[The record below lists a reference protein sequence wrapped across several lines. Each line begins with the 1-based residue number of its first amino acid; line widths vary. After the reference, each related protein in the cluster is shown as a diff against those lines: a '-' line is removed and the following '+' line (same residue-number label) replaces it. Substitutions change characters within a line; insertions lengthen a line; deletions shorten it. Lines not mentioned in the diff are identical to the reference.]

1 MKAADNRR
9 CSGRGFTLVELLVV
23 IGIIAVLIGVLL
35 PALRRAQMAARSV
48 KCLSNIRQISGAT
61 IMWANDHRG
70 YMPTGAGFDIYRWD
84 QYQNMIVQVQGG
96 TDTDESRRDGI
107 ADWIAWS
114 RQVDPF
120 TGIASSSADQ
130 NITYSALAKYLGS
143 KRRDHTSPD
152 GANKIDATLD
162 SIYRCPEDNLDGRPS
177 HADGSHGY
185 YRYSYAMN
193 SLYAYSKALTKPQP
207 RVDEPFTGKISSI
220 HKPSEK
226 VLFICEDEKT
236 LDDGSFVPDATSFKN
251 NLRCD
256 VVSSRH
262 ELQHRRATSLLNPS
276 EGNEESRGNVGFA
289 DGHAEFFSRKDA
301 LRARF
306 SGNPV
311 PDPVG
316 Y

>member
-1 MKAADNRR
+1 M
-9 CSGRGFTLVELLVV
+9 
-23 IGIIAVLIGVLL
+23 
-35 PALRRAQMAARSV
+35 
-48 KCLSNIRQISGAT
+48 
-61 IMWANDHRG
+61 
-70 YMPTGAGFDIYRWD
+70 
-84 QYQNMIVQVQGG
+84 QGG
-96 TDTDESRRDGI
+96 SDTDESRRDGI

-130 NITYSALAKYLGS
+130 NITYSAGQVPGLQAPRSHQSGW
-143 KRRDHTSPD
+143 R
-152 GANKIDATLD
+152 ANKIDATLD

-177 HADGSHGY
+177 HADTSHGY

-193 SLYAYSKALTKPQP
+193 SLYAFSKSLTKPQP
-207 RVDEPFTGKISSI
+207 RVDGLFSGKISSI
-220 HKPSEK
+220 RKPSEK

-236 LDDGSFVPDATSFKN
+236 LDDGSFAPDATSFKN

-256 VVSSRH
+256 LVASRH
-262 ELQHRRATSLLNPS
+262 ELQHRRATSLLNPA
-276 EGNEESRGNVGFA
+276 EGNEESRGNVGFC

-301 LRARF
+301 LRARY

-311 PDPVG
+311 PDPVP